1 MRNRGCWRRW
11 RRQHRSGTT
20 RVSTRGRSET
30 GDGDM
35 KKLLRLS
42 LLAAIVAAP
51 QPALAKPE
59 GAIRHIVS
67 DPRGLAAPG
76 CAVGVFRA
84 GKPVLVTAAGG
95 ADIAD
100 ARAVDGGQMLYAASV
115 SKQFT
120 ALAATKIGNAHV

>member
-1 MRNRGCWRRW
+1 
-11 RRQHRSGTT
+11 
-20 RVSTRGRSET
+20 
-30 GDGDM
+30 M

-84 GKPVLVTAAGG
+84 GKPVLVTAAGP
-95 ADIAD
+95 AVIAD
-100 ARAVDGGQMLYAASV
+100 ARGSTADPLCSV
-115 SKQFT
+115 LSGTTQSTDLTSPRHWSRQSSCAKT
-120 ALAATKIGNAHV
+120 VCRTLMS